1 MGTIIGAVLIL
12 ELLALVAAAGAGT
25 FGAVVGVGGGIILV
39 PLLTLFL
46 GVPVHAAVAVSLLG
60 VIAVSTTA
68 SASYLRG
75 GFVDRRVG
83 LTLLVATALG
93 GIVGGYIAGFLDAR
107 VISGLFGIV
116 LLLVAFQMAR
126 GRSGGESLVVGEPSR
141 FDFDSSYVE
150 PTTGAEIS
158 YRAQRVGAGMF
169 VSVFAGALSGL
180 LGVGGGIINVPTMN
194 VLMRLPIRV
203 ATTTSTY
210 MLGATAAASAVL
222 YLARGEVDFGLAAP
236 VVIGV
241 FCGGL
246 VGARLQR
253 SVPQQALI
261 VVFILLSLFFAL
273 QMLLRVVNG

>member
-1 MGTIIGAVLIL
+1 VLIL
-12 ELLALVAAAGAGT
+12 ELLALVAAVGAGT
-25 FGAVVGVGGGIILV
+25 FGAVVGVGGGTILV

-46 GVPVHAAVAVSLLG
+46 GVPVHAAVAISLLS

-68 SASYLRG
+68 SASYLKG

-83 LTLLVATALG
+83 LTLLVATAAG

-116 LLLVAFQMAR
+116 LVVVAIEMAR
-126 GRSGGESLVVGEPSR
+126 GRRTEVASVVGEPSR

-150 PTTGAEIS
+150 PTTGAEIP

-169 VSVFAGALSGL
+169 ASLFAGALSGL
-180 LGVGGGIINVPTMN
+180 LGVGGGIVNVPTMH

-241 FCGGL
+241 FAGSL

-253 SVPQQALI
+253 RLPQQALI
-261 VVFILLSLFFAL
+261 VVFIVLSLFFAV
-273 QMLLRVVNG
+273 QMLLRVLNG